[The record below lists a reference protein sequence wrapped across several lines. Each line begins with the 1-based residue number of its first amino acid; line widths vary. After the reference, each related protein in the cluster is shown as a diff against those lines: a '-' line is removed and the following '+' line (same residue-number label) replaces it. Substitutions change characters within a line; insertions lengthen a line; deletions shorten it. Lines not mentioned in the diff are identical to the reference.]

1 MKRNLITLATVL
13 CCLVTMVMFSACD
26 KDLQEVKNELV
37 GTWTE
42 KNNLFT
48 DILTFKEDGTFSF
61 QSHIKRYNGSGTY
74 SCNYITNQ
82 NPNGALGNNG
92 NNDNKNNV
100 STTRT
105 LVLNFT
111 DRGIETL
118 EISKITS
125 SKLEMT
131 DRYGNTFHF
140 SK

>member
-1 MKRNLITLATVL
+1 MKKILMTLVAVL
-13 CCLVTMVMFSACD
+13 CCCVTMVMFSACD
-26 KDLQEVKNELV
+26 KDLQEVKNELL

-42 KNNLFT
+42 KNSLFT
-48 DILTFKEDGTFSF
+48 DILTFKEDGTFNF

-82 NPNGALGNNG
+82 NLNGNTGNNG
-92 NNDNKNNV
+92 NNGNTSNV

-105 LVLNFT
+105 LVLKYT
-111 DRGIETL
+111 DRGNETL

-125 SKLEMT
+125 SKLDME
-131 DRYGNTFHF
+131 DRYGNSFHF